1 MAQIELF
8 GEQEWNPHGQRSLA
22 VGCSPQGHRE
32 SDMTEVTENTS
43 MHAVETQTQGGK
55 RKVV

>member
-8 GEQEWNPHGQRSLA
+8 GEQEWNPHGQGSLA

-32 SDMTEVTENTS
+32 SGMTEVTENAST
-43 MHAVETQTQGGK
+43 HAVETQKQGGT
-55 RKVV
+55 RRVV